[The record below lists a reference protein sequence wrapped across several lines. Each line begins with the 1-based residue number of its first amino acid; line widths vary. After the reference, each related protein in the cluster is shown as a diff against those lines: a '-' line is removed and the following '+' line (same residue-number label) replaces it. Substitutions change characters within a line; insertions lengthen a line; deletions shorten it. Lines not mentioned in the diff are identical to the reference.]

1 MLPSYNLP
9 LLAMSTLLNGKDKLV
24 PSMPLK
30 VEGWVGEYQT
40 SYSGNIL

>member
-9 LLAMSTLLNGKDKLV
+9 LLAMSTLLNGEDKLV

-30 VEGWVGEYQT
+30 VEGWVGE
-40 SYSGNIL
+40 SSNANIL

>member
-9 LLAMSTLLNGKDKLV
+9 LLAMSTLFHGKDKLV

-30 VEGWVGEYQT
+30 VEGWVGKYQT